1 MHRSHFD
8 LLAPF
13 YDRLIRQPDLTQL
26 ASLAGLP
33 CSGRLLDAGGGTGR
47 IALGLAGMVGRVVVA
62 DESIAMLAQAR
73 RKPTL
78 ALVASRAERLPFCS
92 ESFARVI
99 MVDAFHHLGD
109 QPASLADLWRI
120 VEPGGRLVVEE
131 PDIRIPVVRVVAFL
145 ERLARMRSR
154 FRRGEEI
161 ATILAQHGA
170 QTRVHRL
177 DHTVWIVAEKE
188 TYQSEAEVAG

>member
-1 MHRSHFD
+1 
-8 LLAPF
+8 
-13 YDRLIRQPDLTQL
+13 
-26 ASLAGLP
+26 
-33 CSGRLLDAGGGTGR
+33 
-47 IALGLAGMVGRVVVA
+47 VGRVVVA

-92 ESFARVI
+92 GSFARVI

-170 QTRVHRL
+170 QARVHRL

-188 TYQSEAEVAG
+188 TCRSEAEVAG